1 MFFKVSVFHCHN
13 FLLVHF
19 CFSVSSWS
27 KVDKQ
32 LKFTAN
38 AEYAG
43 KIIRVRTNLWY
54 TSSLSWDHLKPVST
68 FGYQLNMSYFE
79 SQSEGVMDPK
89 SRYSVVGV
97 KIGDF
102 PLANMADFIFHFVLE
117 MTSIYLKF
125 LLLYYLPSYMITISS
140 WFFYL
145 LPSTS
150 YPARTAL
157 LMTAFLLLIQ
167 IYNSVVNDTPNSN
180 GNPQLSVNHY
190 FVCNAAPHP

>member
-1 MFFKVSVFHCHN
+1 M
-13 FLLVHF
+13 
-19 CFSVSSWS
+19 
-27 KVDKQ
+27 
-32 LKFTAN
+32 
-38 AEYAG
+38 
-43 KIIRVRTNLWY
+43 
-54 TSSLSWDHLKPVST
+54 ST

-79 SQSEGVMDPK
+79 SQAEGIMDQS

-97 KIGDF
+97 KMGRVV
-102 PLANMADFIFHFVLE
+102 AFIYKMIWNFFCCVE
-117 MTSIYLKF
+117 MTSLYLKF

-167 IYNSVVNDTPNSN
+167 IYNSVVTDTPNSN
-180 GNPQLSVNHY
+180 GKSKPSIFWSFSTRYISTFTIHSAVFSRGDLLGAVSAGLCHHCVWYSDDLRYHPHQGSVGHSGIE
-190 FVCNAAPHP
+190 